1 MSVSET
7 RLMTIE
13 EFLAL
18 PDDDGVDRELI
29 RGELRE
35 GERDMTRRNRTHT
48 WIESQI
54 VHLLMLWL
62 DDHPETR
69 LEVHSGEV
77 GCVLS
82 RDPATSVG
90 IDVAVATHEQ
100 EQASIDAG
108 TTQLEGPPL
117 LAIEI
122 LSPSDKL
129 EDVGGKVDLY
139 LESGV
144 QIVWLIDPHFQTVE
158 IHKPGSL
165 PVQLNR
171 EQEICDEPL
180 LPGLKLPVGRLFRQR

>member
-18 PDDDGVDRELI
+18 PDDDGIDRELI

-35 GERDMTRRNRTHT
+35 GERDMTRRNRTHA
-48 WIESQI
+48 WIESCLSK
-54 VHLLMLWL
+54 LLGMWL
-62 DDHPETR
+62 DEHPE
-69 LEVHSGEV
+69 LGCDVYAGEV
-77 GCVLS
+77 GCVLH
-82 RDPATSVG
+82 RDPATAVG
-90 IDVAVATHEQ
+90 IDVVVSTAEQ

-117 LAIEI
+117 LAVEI

-144 QIVWLIDPHFQTVE
+144 QIVWLIEPHFQTVE
-158 IHKPGSL
+158 IHKPGML
-165 PVQLNR
+165 PVQLNTG
-171 EQEICDEPL
+171 QEIADEPL
-180 LPGLKLPVGRLFRQR
+180 LPGLRIPVARVFRRK